1 MFDDSIFCNSCIN
14 CRIQLAF
21 VYQKQG
27 RLKEAQQLYSSNLK
41 LKLEDIALTAVACN
55 NIVCINKDQNLF
67 DSKKKMKTALN
78 DALKHKLPS
87 ESRKY
92 IALNNAIFTYYINQ
106 NEQCEKLC
114 QQIDKQYPDLLLHT
128 TILRSAILFK
138 SNKMQQAIDVLQSFT
153 SNNEDDVFFVKLAIA
168 QYYLMQVQYLF
179 IFFKRLLCWYFYSN
193 YWVLIVF

>member
-1 MFDDSIFCNSCIN
+1 MNF
-14 CRIQLAF
+14 RIQLAF

-27 RLKEAQQLYSSNLK
+27 RLKEAQQLYSTNLK

-55 NIVCINKDQNLF
+55 NMVCINKDQNLF

-92 IALNNAIFTYYINQ
+92 ISLNNALFTYYINQ

-114 QQIDKQYPDLLLHT
+114 QQIDKQYPDLILHT

-138 SNKMQQAIDVLQSFT
+138 SNKMQQAIDVLQSFKST
-153 SNNEDDVFFVKLAIA
+153 NEDEVFFVKLAIA
-168 QYYLMQVQYLF
+168 QYHLVQVRF
-179 IFFKRLLCWYFYSN
+179 
-193 YWVLIVF
+193 